1 MTGAESSYFLARYH
15 ILNEDMLQQFR
26 AAMPSGYELECP
38 LSQGG
43 QGMVFRGSLRGETVA
58 IKIFLAPDDPR
69 RLEREL
75 VLLREIDCGNLVAL
89 RDSTLITVQGRSLT
103 VVAYEYHAGGDLCG
117 HLEPG
122 APLLPQ
128 STLWRL
134 GREVAIAIEA
144 LWAKRIVHRD
154 VKPANIVTAVDGGF
168 VLVDVGFARH
178 LDRSDITAIGG
189 SPGTNG
195 YKSPEQARG
204 RRNLT
209 IHSDVFSLGVSIYE
223 LATKAHPFQRDQNR
237 IGSVAAKPL
246 SVYRNDASP
255 AFVRVIAEMMA
266 IIPADRPTNVR
277 ARIEEL
283 GGL

>member
-1 MTGAESSYFLARYH
+1 MNADT
-15 ILNEDMLQQFR
+15 LNQFR

-38 LSQGG
+38 LGQGG

-58 IKIFLAPDDPR
+58 IKIFVAPDDPR

-75 VLLREIDCGNLVAL
+75 VLLRGIDCANLVTL
-89 RDSTLITVQGRSLT
+89 RDSTLITVEGRSLT
-103 VVAYEYHAGGDLCG
+103 VVAYEYYPGGDLCG
-117 HLEPG
+117 HLEYG
-122 APLLPQ
+122 AASLPP
-128 STLWRL
+128 SILARL
-134 GREVAIAIEA
+134 AREIATAIEA

-154 VKPANIVTAVDGGF
+154 VKPANIVTALDDRF

-178 LDRSDITAIGG
+178 LDRSDITAVGG

-209 IHSDVFSLGVSIYE
+209 IHSDVFSLGVTIYE
-223 LATKAHPFQRDQNR
+223 LATKVHPFQRDQNR
-237 IGSVAAKPL
+237 IGSVAAQPL
-246 SVYRNDASP
+246 SIFRQDLSP
-255 AFVRVIAEMMA
+255 PFVRVIAEMMA
-266 IIPADRPTNVR
+266 VVPADRPTNVR
-277 ARIEEL
+277 ARLEEL